1 LLTCVVVVLVVRPD
15 VQGATVLVLLPVVL
29 RVTWGVV
36 VVLVVRPEVLGVTAL
51 LPVVLRVT

>member
-1 LLTCVVVVLVVRPD
+1 MRPD
-15 VQGATVLVLLPVVL
+15 VLGATVLVLLPVVL
-29 RVTWGVV
+29 RVTWGVVVLRLV

>member
-1 LLTCVVVVLVVRPD
+1 ML
-15 VQGATVLVLLPVVL
+15 GATVLVLLPVVL